1 MPFTGKFSLVDV
13 YLNLAADHLILGYDH
28 TGDKFVDV
36 GKPENISIAES
47 LFS

>member
-13 YLNLAADHLILGYDH
+13 YLSLAANYLILGYDH

-36 GKPENISIAES
+36 GKPESIAIAES
-47 LFS
+47 LFP